1 MQTAMKLT
9 EYVEPV
15 LLGYRVAKIQGISSK
30 MYCSGDSIGTHIFIA
45 LTSNPDGGITPEGRP
60 FFYHK
65 TSQGAI
71 DAYLLNLKQWLRG
84 YSDYK
89 NGMLYWRAYPTI
101 SYDAEFN
108 GFTVYSRL
116 LYGPPGLKNP
126 ENYDAQIMNAQAVPE
141 KCHKTEYLQPG
152 WRAALKGPNPENK
165 SGFRATGH
173 RILLIPEVVEK
184 KSTGGIVLVEKTV
197 NAEEQIAVIAT
208 VLEIGPDAWS
218 DKSTDYCQ
226 VGDRVLIG
234 QYVGKFHTSP
244 IDGKKYRFVADLD
257 IISPI
262 LGVEA
267 S

>member
-1 MQTAMKLT
+1 MD
-9 EYVEPV
+9 E
-15 LLGYRVAKIQGISSK
+15 S
-30 MYCSGDSIGTHIFIA
+30 
-45 LTSNPDGGITPEGRP
+45 
-60 FFYHK
+60 
-65 TSQGAI
+65 
-71 DAYLLNLKQWLRG
+71 
-84 YSDYK
+84 
-89 NGMLYWRAYPTI
+89 
-101 SYDAEFN
+101 
-108 GFTVYSRL
+108 
-116 LYGPPGLKNP
+116 
-126 ENYDAQIMNAQAVPE
+126 
-141 KCHKTEYLQPG
+141 YLQPG

-173 RILLIPEVVEK
+173 RILLVPEVVEK
-184 KSTGGIVLVEKTV
+184 KSAGGLLLIEKTV

-262 LGVEA
+262 TEEKA
-267 S
+267 PE

>member
-1 MQTAMKLT
+1 M
-9 EYVEPV
+9 
-15 LLGYRVAKIQGISSK
+15 
-30 MYCSGDSIGTHIFIA
+30 D
-45 LTSNPDGGITPEGRP
+45 
-60 FFYHK
+60 
-65 TSQGAI
+65 
-71 DAYLLNLKQWLRG
+71 
-84 YSDYK
+84 
-89 NGMLYWRAYPTI
+89 
-101 SYDAEFN
+101 
-108 GFTVYSRL
+108 
-116 LYGPPGLKNP
+116 
-126 ENYDAQIMNAQAVPE
+126 EN
-141 KCHKTEYLQPG
+141 YLQPG

-173 RILLIPEVVEK
+173 RILLVPEVVEK
-184 KSTGGIVLVEKTV
+184 KSAGGLLLVEKTV

-262 LGVEA
+262 LEEVK
-267 S
+267 